1 MIESAL
7 IFLGKI
13 VFLFL
18 FSAAILLTI
27 VIIVGVA
34 VCAVGGCACELCRAV
49 ARRFARSRG

>member
-13 VFLFL
+13 LFLFL
-18 FSAAILLTI
+18 FSAAILLTMA
-27 VIIVGVA
+27 IIVGIA

-49 ARRFARSRG
+49 SGRFARTRG